1 MTTVYRELSERIRG
15 EVPDLDR
22 LIGRVLRAWE
32 GARHPTDQ
40 TDRRNSGR

>member
-32 GARHPTDQ
+32 SVEER
-40 TDRRNSGR
+40 